1 MPSNNSSPQNKFCF
15 VTKAEEQ
22 RTIEA
27 RIRAEQEE
35 VMRQVQERNARETS
49 AAAALAA
56 AAAAATPA
64 LASATGEGGDAGGGG
79 TLEGIEDGASSSFL
93 S

>member
-1 MPSNNSSPQNKFCF
+1 M
-15 VTKAEEQ
+15 TKAEEQ

-49 AAAALAA
+49 AAAAAA
-56 AAAAATPA
+56 AAAPA
-64 LASATGEGGDAGGGG
+64 PASGVGESGDAGGGG
-79 TLEGIEDGASSSFL
+79 TVEGVGDGASSSLL